1 MKLISKYRDYYDYN
15 IGLYGIDEKV
25 VYNRLPFPD
34 KYYHH
39 IAFDELPHKIPTIYR
54 FDTAEWE
61 YKHLLFCGRVIY
73 IRRKY
78 AEYKANYEVISE
90 NKLNEAFQESGRNR
104 YYFRR
109 IELPDYS
116 KKYDAVIDIHRL
128 TKQPVLLL
136 DSWDFKQIMLDTN
149 IPILNDIKGFGSL
162 IDAKSCY
169 LEICQTLID
178 INNTES
184 IPVSTDGDKI
194 LSHGFDK
201 KISFRHRK

>member
-1 MKLISKYRDYYDYN
+1 MKLISKYKDYYDYN

-34 KYYHH
+34 KYYHYVNRTEISH
-39 IAFDELPHKIPTIYR
+39 TLPKIYKFDISEY
-54 FDTAEWE
+54 E
-61 YKHLLFCGRVIY
+61 YKHLLFCGKVIY

-78 AEYKANYEVISE
+78 GEYKAEYEVISE
-90 NKLNEAFQESGRNR
+90 YTLHKMFDSSHRNR
-104 YYFRR
+104 YLVRTFGK
-109 IELPDYS
+109 IDYS
-116 KKYDAVIDIHRL
+116 VKHDSIMDIHKA
-128 TKQPVLLL
+128 TGQPVVLL
-136 DSWDFKQIMLDTN
+136 DGWNDKHLILDTN